1 MGRDAE
7 NFVAVR
13 AYHGVIAV
21 LLINHSRIL
30 AVLRRAVAR
39 LAANVAVIG
48 HQATDEAFMLRSYK
62 AALLAGIAGEKIF
75 MRFCVADE
83 CAAIQALRVM
93 HAAADIHA
101 VDFFT
106 QFVIVAQ
113 GNAVT
118 NRQTAFITEA
128 GLGALLDM
136 RTYIDDC
143 AAVEAFKDMIHTFIP
158 VFLTHMNRRA
168 AAALAAEDADAG
180 LDAAALALMCSEG
193 RAAGGTSAVR
203 RVHIIGMREFL
214 AHEFAA
220 AEAKD
225 GVLTVIEVNPIV
237 PSVFERIIV
246 EQFIRI
252 GINLCSAGFANA
264 GRAANLFMGGDEVNC
279 ITVVAFD
286 AIGAVAKVDDFF
298 IFVQGAVAAGLAA
311 VLAYAG
317 IGAEIDAEMAFIA
330 AERAGQI
337 IFKVVRLFPYVP
349 GAIQAD
355 DIMCKL
361 VLPEIIAVGMIALRL
376 RIVAAECAG
385 SAVGKV
391 MRRCLFEGGLAGD
404 AVDGME
410 FRIHYLIDNIL
421 VIAGR
426 HGFITAKR
434 ADGAVAELMRV
445 ILKEGGLTAHAV
457 DQVVLCIHSLI
468 DGVEMLA
475 AGLPFIAAEG
485 ADQAVV
491 KGMLALILNNRIAV
505 RAVNRMIMLILG
517 AIDHIFMQAAR

>member
-1 MGRDAE
+1 MGSGTDNVA
-7 NFVAVR
+7 AVR
-13 AYHGVIAV
+13 AHLSVIAV
-21 LLINHSRIL
+21 LLIDHFKLLI
-30 AVLRRAVAR
+30 VLQISVIKF
-39 LAANVAVIG
+39 AANVAVIG
-48 HQATDEAFMLRSYK
+48 HQAAGEAFMLRSHK
-62 AALLAGIAGEKIF
+62 AALLAGIAGEKVF

-93 HAAADIHA
+93 HAVADIHA

-118 NRQTAFITEA
+118 NRQTAFVTEA

-136 RTYIDDC
+136 RTYIDNC
-143 AAVEAFKDMIHTFIP
+143 AAVEAFKDMKHTFIP
-158 VFLTHMNRRA
+158 VFLAHMNGRA
-168 AAALAAEDADAG
+168 AAALAAEDTDTG
-180 LDAAALALMCSEG
+180 LDTAALAPMCSEG
-193 RAAGGTSAVR
+193 RAAGGASAVR
-203 RVHIIGMREFL
+203 RVHIIGMRGFL

-225 GVLTVIEVNPIV
+225 GVLAVIEVDPIL

-246 EQFIRI
+246 DQFIGI
-252 GINLCSAGFANA
+252 GIDLCSAGFANA
-264 GRAANLFMGGDEVNC
+264 GRTANLFMGGDEVNC

-361 VLPEIIAVGMIALRL
+361 VLLEIIAVGMIALRL

-404 AVDGME
+404 TVDRVE
-410 FRIHYLIDNIL
+410 FRIHHLIDG
-421 VIAGR
+421 VRVVAGR
-426 HGFITAKR
+426 RGLITAQH
-434 ADGAVAELMRV
+434 ADGTVAELMRV
-445 ILKEGGLTAHAV
+445 ILKEGGFAADAV
-457 DQVVLCIHSLI
+457 DGMVLRIYCLI

-475 AGLPFIAAEG
+475 AGLPFIAAES
-485 ADQAVV
+485 ADHAVI